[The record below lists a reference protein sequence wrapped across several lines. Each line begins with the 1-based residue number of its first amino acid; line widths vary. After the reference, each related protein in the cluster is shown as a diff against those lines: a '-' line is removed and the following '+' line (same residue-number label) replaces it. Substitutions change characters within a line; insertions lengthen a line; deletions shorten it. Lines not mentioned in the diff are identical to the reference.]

1 MIRPRHDIGV
11 IVFGVALAACQEGSD
26 LADAKRT
33 PKPPPP
39 ETTPLPEVSIAVE
52 IDGKPASPIDAARL
66 ATVTPDFEEEDRRM
80 WKLSTLLGDAAG
92 PGALVAVSGRE
103 GPEVVL
109 RVPAKA
115 DEPQPALLASRRGEV
130 VATMVSPQE
139 PFPGYHGR
147 GGRLGRS
154 GDPVPR
160 IVGVRHIRVSHEPKG
175 P

>member
-1 MIRPRHDIGV
+1 MTRQKHDVNV
-11 IVFGVALAACQEGSD
+11 IVMAVVLAACQDGAD

-39 ETTPLPEVSIAVE
+39 DTTALPEVSIAVE
-52 IDGKPASPIDAARL
+52 IDGKPASVIDAARL
-66 ATVTPDFEEEDRRM
+66 GAVTPDFAEEDRRM

-92 PGALVAVSGRE
+92 PGAVVAVSGRE

-130 VATMVSPQE
+130 VATMVSPHE

-160 IVGVRHIRVSHEPKG
+160 IVGVRTIRVTHEPKG